1 MRVTFR
7 RLRGCGPY
15 MYAVS
20 RDGVRVGSI
29 QQHRYGG
36 YYWYARNLDDV
47 LGSTAG
53 RRAATL
59 GEAKA
64 EAREWVRSG
73 GARKADDLGDD
84 WRPAKAEDL

>member
-20 RDGVRVGSI
+20 RDGARVGSI

-36 YYWYARNLDDV
+36 YFWYARNLSDE
-47 LGSTAG
+47 LGNTAG
-53 RRAATL
+53 KRSVTL
-59 GEAKA
+59 DEAKA
-64 EAREWVRSG
+64 EVCEWVRSV
-73 GARKADDLGDD
+73 GARKADD
-84 WRPAKAEDL
+84 E